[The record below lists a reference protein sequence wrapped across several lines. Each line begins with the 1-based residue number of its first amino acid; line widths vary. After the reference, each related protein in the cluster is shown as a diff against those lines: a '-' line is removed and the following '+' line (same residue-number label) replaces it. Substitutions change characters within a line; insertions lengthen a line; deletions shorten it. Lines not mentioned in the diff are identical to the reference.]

1 MALSYSFHLSNRAHA
16 VSTVYK
22 LSGICKHNERR
33 YGDNSTRSYDNEQES
48 DNKSTSTYGTSEGK
62 AKTVTSTYDKN
73 KVEIIYSRTGKTL
86 YQDVQQLYH
95 DEFDKVVEEYN
106 KNQKRPSRRIKDYL
120 KYVSDAKQNDVAAEV
135 IIQLG
140 DEEFWKDK
148 SLEDKQ
154 SMKIFFNDQ
163 LEKLQKLCPNFKIA
177 NAVIHLDEKSPH
189 MHVVGVP
196 VAEGYSRGLSKR
208 VSKTKVFTERTL
220 EKLQSDMREDM
231 KLPPVAVNVPLQER
245 SKGRNLDFTKKELT
259 EYNEQKK
266 SLEKQIS
273 ELKIE
278 KEGLS
283 KKINEESINL
293 EKTLDQIVYVNGQK
307 SNRQWYWRDETTGE
321 KVPVPKLPVLT
332 KEIKEKEKE
341 INRLQTDIERLKNEY
356 SANDLEAI
364 KAENETL
371 KAENADLKPKAEN
384 AEKVF
389 KMFQGMMNDIK
400 KSDFVPSPV
409 FRSRVSD
416 IADCMNDAD
425 CAELEE
431 EWAREDQIALNR
443 RRRAVRNH
451 W

>member
-16 VSTVYK
+16 VSTVNK

-33 YGDNSTRSYDNEQES
+33 YGKNS
-48 DNKSTSTYGTSEGK
+48 
-62 AKTVTSTYDKN
+62 TSTYDKN

-86 YQDVQQLYH
+86 YQDVQQVYH

-106 KNQKRPSRRIKDYL
+106 KKQKRPSRRIKDYL

-208 VSKTKVFTERTL
+208 VSKTKIFTERTL

-245 SKGRNLDFTKKELT
+245 SKGRNYDFTKKELT

-266 SLEKQIS
+266 KLQNDIKSLENTIKEQSETARKLDDRINYLKGEPS
-273 ELKIE
+273 ESVWGQRLPNGDFIKSDTVKSIHKRLGKLLDEEKELKKSIE
-278 KEGLS
+278 NL
-283 KKINEESINL
+283 KK
-293 EKTLDQIVYVNGQK
+293 
-307 SNRQWYWRDETTGE
+307 
-321 KVPVPKLPVLT
+321 
-332 KEIKEKEKE
+332 
-341 INRLQTDIERLKNEY
+341 EY
-356 SANDLEAI
+356 SENDLAAI

-443 RRRAVRNH
+443 QRRGGKNY